1 MRQFVAPES
10 AWIPRSSMRR
20 RRSVCSP
27 TRVRGMDYR
36 SPTRFE
42 AVRHSKLWSM
52 PVWRTDTLNLQRTQ
66 SDKGMHTMKVLA
78 AALLSLAAASAA
90 SAAPEGRADSAAV
103 ALTADDVN
111 AWLDG
116 YMPYALHTGDI
127 AGAVV
132 AVVKDG
138 QIVTERGF
146 GYSNVEKRTPVDPKL
161 TLFRPGSVSKLFT
174 WTAVM
179 QQVEQGKID
188 LDADVNQYLDF
199 KIPARDGKP
208 VTMRQLMQ
216 HVAGF
221 EEQAKGIMSDD
232 PKSPN
237 FEALLKQWV
246 PERVFVPGTT
256 PAYSNYGASLA
267 GYIVQRVSGESFDD
281 YLDKHIFAPLD
292 MTHSTFRQPLPANLE
307 PLMSQC
313 YSLASEPAKKFEII
327 GPAPAGSLSSPG
339 EDMAHFMIAHLQKG
353 EYHGNRILKAETAE
367 MMHNSPLT
375 ILPPLNRMELGFFE
389 TNINGREVIAHLGD
403 TQCFHTSLHLFLK
416 EGVGF
421 YVSFNTPG
429 KAGAVGGLRGALFED
444 FADRYFPPLE
454 NSTTKVDAK
463 TSAEHAAMLDGH
475 WENSRASQ
483 SSFLAAV
490 GLFGQTKAGVNAKG
504 ELAVPFNGL
513 NGKPRHW
520 VETAPYVWRD
530 QDSHERLAAKV
541 VDGKAVRFSIDGISP
556 FMVFDR
562 VPGSQD
568 AAWLLPALYCALAA
582 LLLTAVFWPVTA
594 IVRRRFGAGLAL
606 GPDALRAYRLSKVGS
621 ILLLAGLGLWALTII
636 RMFNDFNNLSDKFNG
651 SLRFTQVFGI
661 LGFLLGSAFI
671 AWNLWTVWKGARRW
685 PAKVWSIVLA
695 LSAFIVLWIAF
706 TFNLFSFGIYF

>member
-1 MRQFVAPES
+1 MRTFT
-10 AWIPRSSMRR
+10 I
-20 RRSVCSP
+20 
-27 TRVRGMDYR
+27 
-36 SPTRFE
+36 
-42 AVRHSKLWSM
+42 
-52 PVWRTDTLNLQRTQ
+52 
-66 SDKGMHTMKVLA
+66 LA
-78 AALLSLAAASAA
+78 AALLTLGTSTATAQKNPPAPKAAAAAKAAPAAPAPAAAPTAAPTAAPAAPTPAGTASAA
-90 SAAPEGRADSAAV
+90 VP
-103 ALTADDVN
+103 LTAEDVN

-138 QIVTERGF
+138 QVLTERGYGF
-146 GYSNVEKRTPVDPKL
+146 ADVAKRTPVDPKL

-188 LDADVNQYLDF
+188 LDADVNQYIDF

-208 VTMRQLMQ
+208 VTMRELMQ

-221 EEQAKGIMSDD
+221 EEQAKGIMSDN
-232 PKSPN
+232 PKSLR

-246 PERVFVPGTT
+246 PERVFAPGTT

-267 GYIVQRVSGESFDD
+267 GYIVQRVSGEPFDD
-281 YLDKHIFAPLD
+281 YIDKHIFAPLD
-292 MTHSTFRQPLPANLE
+292 MKYSTFRQPLPANLE
-307 PLMSQC
+307 PLMSSC
-313 YSLASEPAKKFEII
+313 YSEASEPVKKFEFV
-327 GPAPAGSLSSPG
+327 GPAPAGSLSSPA
-339 EDMAHFMIAHLQKG
+339 EDMAHFMIAHLQNG

-416 EGVGF
+416 DGVGF
-421 YVSFNTPG
+421 YVSFNSPG
-429 KAGAVGGLRGALFED
+429 KAGAAGGLRGALFDD
-444 FADRYFPPLE
+444 FADRYFPAAE
-454 NSTTKVDAK
+454 TGATKVDEK
-463 TSAEHAAMLDGH
+463 TSAAHAAMLKGH
-475 WENSRASQ
+475 WVNSRGSQ

-490 GLFGQTKAGVNAKG
+490 GLFGQTKLGVNAKG
-504 ELAVPFNGL
+504 ELVTPLKGL

-520 VETAPYVWRD
+520 VEVSPYVWRD
-530 QDSHERLAAKV
+530 ADSHERLAAKV

-562 VPGSQD
+562 VPANED
-568 AAWLLPALYCALAA
+568 AAWLLPAVYCALGA

-606 GPDALRAYRLSKVGS
+606 GPEALRAYRLSKIGS
-621 ILLLAGLGLWALTII
+621 ILLLAGIGLWGFTII
-636 RMFNDFNNLSDKFNG
+636 RMFNDFDNLSNAFNG
-651 SLRFTQVFGI
+651 SIRFAQIFGI
-661 LGFLLGSAFI
+661 LAFILGSAFI
-671 AWNLWTVWKGARRW
+671 AWNLWTVWQGTRRW

-695 LSAFIVLWIAF
+695 LSAFIMLWVAF
-706 TFNLFSFGIYF
+706 TFHLIGFGLYF